1 MRRPVEHPRRGDERE
16 RRRPA
21 LPAPRRRPDRTGAAV
36 HGDDAVDRAEGRPAG
51 PQPLHRVRRAHRPL
65 LRLGDPGRRRSP
77 GARRGRGDR
86 RRGPGDPGS
95 RPGRRPARS
104 PGDGGS
110 VTGYAAE
117 LLDVSVAYATD
128 SESVLALNSVSFACR
143 PASSTS
149 IVGRSGSGKSTLISV
164 LSLLRE
170 PTVGKVLLDGEDA
183 ALMSDANRSVLRS
196 ARIGIVFQAFHLEPS
211 LTVLQNVMLGWN
223 FRHAGLSRSQAV
235 ARATDDLDSLGIADL
250 AGRRPNALSGG
261 QRQRV
266 AIARAVFARP
276 TLLVADEPTGNLDE
290 ETAGAVAEKLLALPG
305 QYGTAVVIV
314 THDQAIARLADTRLE
329 LVRGRIR
336 DARA

>member
-1 MRRPVEHPRRGDERE
+1 M
-16 RRRPA
+16 
-21 LPAPRRRPDRTGAAV
+21 
-36 HGDDAVDRAEGRPAG
+36 
-51 PQPLHRVRRAHRPL
+51 
-65 LRLGDPGRRRSP
+65 
-77 GARRGRGDR
+77 
-86 RRGPGDPGS
+86 
-95 RPGRRPARS
+95 
-104 PGDGGS
+104 
-110 VTGYAAE
+110 TGYAAE